1 MLSPVPLLGV
11 PLAPIRAP
19 GARLLLPGQDEAQQ
33 RRPGLS
39 EASREGSELLCGDSL
54 PKQQAG
60 NTSGE
65 LQQIAYKCGPTCSSG
80 RRPWRRLR
88 CDPVPRPSRPI
99 APPQLAFW
107 CVGHLLTAG
116 FQSRIAGWEG
126 GSCPAPAWGG
136 GWGGTAPC
144 RLVKQLPRAISPPGK
159 EARCPRASV
168 SPRGWAAPCHSDA
181 GLCSAPRGVRGH
193 PRGGSGPGRVPQHTA
208 GSRPGTNPYLPPLG
222 RSPGAGCA
230 GCVEPGV
237 PSPSPAATPCASTP
251 GTVTHPRPSAGTS
264 SLRGRP
270 LSPPALRCRLTRC
283 CWPHHAGEGNTQT
296 PQAPAT
302 RPLGPPGLGRCKKG
316 GLPSPCWDPSMT
328 LCALCGHSR
337 VPALR
342 GCCPCTVETPAPPA
356 SLYHQPRAAPNTQP
370 QASCT

>member
-1 MLSPVPLLGV
+1 MRRLAAKAAGRKHLRRAPANCLQMRAHVLLGTPAVAEAPLRSGATTLAADRSTPAGFLACRALAHSRFPVPHRWLGG
-11 PLAPIRAP
+11 RE
-19 GARLLLPGQDEAQQ
+19 LP
-33 RRPGLS
+33 
-39 EASREGSELLCGDSL
+39 C
-54 PKQQAG
+54 
-60 NTSGE
+60 
-65 LQQIAYKCGPTCSSG
+65 TCLG
-80 RRPWRRLR
+80 
-88 CDPVPRPSRPI
+88 
-99 APPQLAFW
+99 
-107 CVGHLLTAG
+107 
-116 FQSRIAGWEG
+116 
-126 GSCPAPAWGG
+126 GG

-144 RLVKQLPRAISPPGK
+144 RAVKQLPRAISPPGK
-159 EARCPRASV
+159 EAHCPRASV
-168 SPRGWAAPCHSDA
+168 SPRGWAAPCHGDA
-181 GLCSAPRGVRGH
+181 GLCSAPRGARGH

-270 LSPPALRCRLTRC
+270 LSPPALRCRRTRC
-283 CWPHHAGEGNTQT
+283 CWPRHAGEGNTQT

-328 LCALCGHSR
+328 LCALRGHSR
-337 VPALR
+337 APSLR

-356 SLYHQPRAAPNTQP
+356 SLYHQP
-370 QASCT
+370 

>member
-99 APPQLAFW
+99 APPRLASW
-107 CVGHLLTAG
+107 RVGHLLTAG
-116 FQSRIAGWEG
+116 FQSRIAGWEV

-136 GWGGTAPC
+136 WLGRHGPVLCGEAAP
-144 RLVKQLPRAISPPGK
+144 QGHQPPG
-159 EARCPRASV
+159 ERSTLP
-168 SPRGWAAPCHSDA
+168 PCLSFPA
-181 GLCSAPRGVRGH
+181 GLGCSL
-193 PRGGSGPGRVPQHTA
+193 PQ
-208 GSRPGTNPYLPPLG
+208 
-222 RSPGAGCA
+222 
-230 GCVEPGV
+230 
-237 PSPSPAATPCASTP
+237 
-251 GTVTHPRPSAGTS
+251 
-264 SLRGRP
+264 
-270 LSPPALRCRLTRC
+270 
-283 CWPHHAGEGNTQT
+283 
-296 PQAPAT
+296 
-302 RPLGPPGLGRCKKG
+302 
-316 GLPSPCWDPSMT
+316 
-328 LCALCGHSR
+328 
-337 VPALR
+337 
-342 GCCPCTVETPAPPA
+342 
-356 SLYHQPRAAPNTQP
+356 
-370 QASCT
+370 